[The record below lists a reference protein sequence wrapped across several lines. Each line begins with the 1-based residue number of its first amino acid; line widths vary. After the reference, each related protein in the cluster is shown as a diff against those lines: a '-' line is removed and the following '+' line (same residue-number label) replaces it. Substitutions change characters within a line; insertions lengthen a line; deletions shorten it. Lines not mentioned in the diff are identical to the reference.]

1 MRTLYTFLI
10 TIFLFLSIHIQPQ
23 EIEAKL
29 SGNTSSEGFSVN
41 KNSGTTVFRVRGD
54 GSVGIG
60 TTTPSSQLEIAG
72 NLETN
77 NLLDRDESNFFE
89 GGCGDNQHVT
99 GISADGTISCGPNSG
114 DIAGVIAGSGL
125 SGGGTTGSLT
135 LSLNLMSI
143 NTWEGAQTFN
153 STTNYPGNG
162 IWNTAGNVGIGTTS
176 PGTSN
181 LLELASTTKGFVLP
195 RMVKAQRNAI
205 ASPVA
210 GMMIYQTDYIP
221 GLRVYNGTNWM
232 RFNEITDP

>member
-1 MRTLYTFLI
+1 
-10 TIFLFLSIHIQPQ
+10 
-23 EIEAKL
+23 
-29 SGNTSSEGFSVN
+29 
-41 KNSGTTVFRVRGD
+41 
-54 GSVGIG
+54 
-60 TTTPSSQLEIAG
+60 
-72 NLETN
+72 
-77 NLLDRDESNFFE
+77 
-89 GGCGDNQHVT
+89 
-99 GISADGTISCGPNSG
+99 
-114 DIAGVIAGSGL
+114 
-125 SGGGTTGSLT
+125 
-135 LSLNLMSI
+135 MSI

-153 STTNYPGNG
+153 SNTNYPGNG

-232 RFNEITDP
+232 RFFETTDP